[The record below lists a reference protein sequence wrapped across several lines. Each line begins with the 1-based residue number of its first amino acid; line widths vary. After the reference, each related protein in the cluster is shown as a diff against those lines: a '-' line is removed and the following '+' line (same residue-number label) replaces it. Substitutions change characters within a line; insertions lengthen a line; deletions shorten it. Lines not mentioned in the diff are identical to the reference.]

1 MIWVVA
7 RRELALQFR
16 DGRLVLA
23 GATLLIAMA
32 AAILAGWTQ
41 YDRAERER
49 AHFVAEARAQWLNQ
63 GERHPHRAAHFGA
76 YVAKPELSLAL
87 FEPGL
92 RPFAGQTLWLEAHD
106 RPAFANIPSED
117 DLTLGTGLGV
127 ASGAAILQILAGLLV
142 LVIGALAI
150 VRERENGVLRQLL
163 AQGIGARTWVAGK
176 FLGLTAVIAIP
187 VVVAGT
193 LATAAAAWAS
203 PAAERGDVVLRA
215 MALLGADALLLG
227 ALLAIG
233 LAISA
238 VAKSSRAALI
248 AALAVWV
255 GGFVLAPR
263 AAATLCERFAPAPTL
278 EAYYTASRKVF
289 NDGFDGRGGYA
300 QQLKALEVST
310 MQRYGVDTLAALPVG
325 FSGLRMKHMDAWST
339 EVDDREYAKLEQIY
353 ARQSAI
359 RAAMSAAAPF
369 IAARSVSQGMA
380 GMDWAH
386 YRDFLQAAEHYRR
399 GFGQQMNTLL
409 EHGVR
414 GERWEMD
421 GTNMDW
427 AKVRP
432 FQYANPTVGW
442 AMGQQS
448 VFLTI
453 LAAWALLAAGLLSL
467 AARRLQ
473 P

>member
-1 MIWVVA
+1 MIGAIA

-32 AAILAGWTQ
+32 AAALAGWTQ
-41 YDRAERER
+41 FDRAERER
-49 AHFVAEARAQWLNQ
+49 SHFVAEARSQWLNQ

-127 ASGAAILQILAGLLV
+127 ASGAAILQILGGLLV
-142 LVIGALAI
+142 LVMGALAI
-150 VRERENGVLRQLL
+150 VRDRESGVLRQVL

-176 FLGLTAVIAIP
+176 FLGLAAVIGIP
-187 VVVAGT
+187 VAAAGL
-193 LATAAAAWAS
+193 LATAGAAWA
-203 PAAERGDVVLRA
+203 AAPTERADVFLRA
-215 MALLGADALLLG
+215 LALIGADALLLG
-227 ALLAIG
+227 ALLAAG

-238 VAKSSRAALI
+238 VARSSRAALI
-248 AALAVWV
+248 GALALWV
-255 GGFVLAPR
+255 GGFILAPR

-278 EAYYTASRKVF
+278 EAYRGAASKVF
-289 NDGFDGRGGYA
+289 NEGFDGRGGYA
-300 QQLKALEVST
+300 DQLKALETST
-310 MQRYGVDTLAALPVG
+310 LRRYGVERLADLPVG

-339 EVDDREYAKLEQIY
+339 EVDDREYAKLERIY
-353 ARQSAI
+353 ARQMAI
-359 RAAMSAAAPF
+359 RASLSSIAPF
-369 IAARSVSQGMA
+369 IAARSMSQGMA

-386 YRDFLQAAEHYRR
+386 HRHFLQAAERYRR
-399 GFGQQMNTLL
+399 AFGLQMNTLL

-421 GTNMDW
+421 GVNQDW
-427 AKVRP
+427 AKVAP
-432 FQYANPTVGW
+432 FEYQPPKIGW
-442 AMGQQS
+442 ALSQQAP
-448 VFLTI
+448 FLAI
-453 LAAWALLAAGLLSL
+453 LAAWVLLAAGALAL
-467 AARRLQ
+467 AARRLR

>member
-1 MIWVVA
+1 MIGVIA
-7 RRELALQFR
+7 RREIALQFR

-32 AAILAGWTQ
+32 AAILAGWAQ

-127 ASGAAILQILAGLLV
+127 ASGASILQILGGLLV
-142 LVIGALAI
+142 LVMGALAI
-150 VRERENGVLRQLL
+150 VRERESGVLRQVL

-176 FLGLTAVIAIP
+176 FLGLAAVIAIP
-187 VVVAGT
+187 VGAAGL
-193 LATAAAAWAS
+193 LATAGAAWAS
-203 PAAERGDVVLRA
+203 PAAERADVVLRA
-215 MALLGADALLLG
+215 LALLGADALLLG

-233 LAISA
+233 LAVSA

-248 AALAVWV
+248 GALAVWV

-263 AAATLCERFAPAPTL
+263 AAATLCERLAPAPTL
-278 EAYYTASRKVF
+278 EAYQSAAGKIF
-289 NDGFDGRGGYA
+289 GEGFDSRGGYD
-300 QQLKALEVST
+300 QQLKALEAST
-310 MQRYGVDTLAALPVG
+310 LRRYGVDQLSALPVG

-339 EVDDREYAKLEQIY
+339 EVDDREYAKLERTY
-353 ARQSAI
+353 GRQTAI
-359 RAAMSAAAPF
+359 RATLSAAAPF

-386 YRDFLQAAEHYRR
+386 HRHFLQAAEQYRR
-399 GFGQQMNTLL
+399 GFGLQMNTLL
-409 EHGVR
+409 EQRVH
-414 GERWEMD
+414 GERWEMN
-421 GTNMDW
+421 GANVDW
-427 AKVRP
+427 AKVSP
-432 FQYANPTVGW
+432 FQYRTPSVGW
-442 AMGQQS
+442 AVGQQG
-448 VFLTI
+448 VFIAI
-453 LAAWALLAAGLLSL
+453 LAGWAVFAAGLLAL
-467 AARRLQ
+467 AARRLR